1 MLYCRL
7 DRCAYDDEGRTFE
20 LRYNV
25 EVGTVNAT
33 ELRCRDI
40 QMENVSAIKP
50 IDIRRLKRSNAQV
63 QAMAMEDASRD
74 TEPIEYDIVLPI
86 SSEAVVLN
94 NCWWTL
100 LFI

>member
-20 LRYNV
+20 LEHNA

-40 QMENVSAIKP
+40 QMENAPGAIKL
-50 IDIRRLKRSNAQV
+50 INTRRSKRSNAQV
-63 QAMAMEDASRD
+63 QAMAMEGESRD
-74 TEPIEYDIVLPI
+74 TKPIEYVLPI

-94 NCWWTL
+94 NCW
-100 LFI
+100 

>member
-20 LRYNV
+20 LRYNA

-33 ELRCRDI
+33 ELRCRGI
-40 QMENVSAIKP
+40 QMENASGAIKP
-50 IDIRRLKRSNAQV
+50 INIRRSKRSNAQV
-63 QAMAMEDASRD
+63 QAMAMAGEFRD
-74 TEPIEYDIVLPI
+74 TKPIEYVLPI

-94 NCWWTL
+94 NCW
-100 LFI
+100 